1 MIPRNPSIA
10 STWLITA
17 RHRTDL
23 LATRIGLPAARRVM
37 DAALARIAARSTMA
51 KGGSRCAVAAL

>member
-1 MIPRNPSIA
+1 MIPRNPSMA
-10 STWLITA
+10 RTRLITA

-23 LATRIGLPAARRVM
+23 LATLIGLPAARRAM
-37 DAALARIAARSTMA
+37 DPALARSAARSSTA